1 MAKPGKH
8 TLEEILSQPKSWA
21 KTAKLMAALRGEIAA
36 LWAARPWQQV
46 VFTGC
51 GSPYYLSLAAASLFR
66 QLTGRCAV
74 AAPAS
79 ELWLNPAGTYLGQG
93 DILLVAVSRS
103 GETTEVLRAV
113 EAFKEAK
120 RGQVVVITCEEK
132 SALYGRGDLNI
143 GLPWAAE
150 QSIAQTRSF
159 ASMYVAAVGL
169 CAICAGRED
178 LLAALGELAPLGE
191 GILARAHKRMRALG
205 TGKFSRFYFL
215 GSGARYG
222 LASEVSLKMKEMTLT
237 HSEPFHFMEFRHGPK
252 SMVNKRTLV
261 VGLLS
266 AAQGE
271 QELAVLRE
279 MQELGATV
287 LALGDEPEL
296 KGARKVAFHSAL
308 PEEARGVLYL
318 PALHLLAFER
328 ALGKGLDPDA
338 PTNLDAVVKLSHA

>member
-1 MAKPGKH
+1 MARKGKH
-8 TLEEILSQPKSWA
+8 TLAEILSQPKSWA
-21 KTAKLMAALRGEIAA
+21 KTARLMTQLQGDIGT
-36 LWAARPWQQV
+36 LWAARPWRQV

-66 QLTGRCAV
+66 QLTGRYAS
-74 AAPAS
+74 ASPAS
-79 ELWLNPAGTYLGQG
+79 ELWLNPAGSYLDGG

-113 EAFKEAK
+113 RAFREAK
-120 RGQVVVITCEEK
+120 RGQVAVITCQDN
-132 SALYGRGDLNI
+132 SSLYGMGDVNI

-159 ASMYVAAVGL
+159 ASMFVAATGFA
-169 CAICAGRED
+169 AICAGRGD
-178 LLAALGELAPLGE
+178 LVAALQGLPAVGEA
-191 GILARAHKRMRALG
+191 ILQDSHKRMRALG

-215 GSGARYG
+215 GSGYRYG
-222 LASEVSLKMKEMTLT
+222 LASEVSLKMKEMTLS

-266 AAQGE
+266 GAQAE
-271 QELAVLRE
+271 QELAVLSE
-279 MQELGATV
+279 MQELGGTALI
-287 LALGDEPEL
+287 LADQAKL
-296 KGARKVAFHSAL
+296 KGAKEVSFSSGL
-308 PEEARGVLYL
+308 PEEVRGVLYL
-318 PALHLLAFER
+318 PALHLLAYER
-328 ALGKGLDPDA
+328 ALDKGLDPDA